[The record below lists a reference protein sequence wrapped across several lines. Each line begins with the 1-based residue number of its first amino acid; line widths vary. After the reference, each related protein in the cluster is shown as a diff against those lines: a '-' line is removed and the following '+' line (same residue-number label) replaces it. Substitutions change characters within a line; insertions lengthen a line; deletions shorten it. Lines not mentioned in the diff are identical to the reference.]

1 MLFLG
6 LFSFKSPT
14 YSILKMTGEALV
26 CWTAG
31 GLLFWWCMTIP
42 WQAAVLSLLQLKD
55 CSKGSSPFVSVK
67 FTDYRHH
74 FCMCAIQW
82 ALRIVTVTSLPDSS
96 PWSWLGGFHIS
107 SRKLECILF
116 HLYHIQLLNILSV
129 QYFLAYWIN
138 ASIQYLPEES
148 FPVFAVTALW
158 GDLLKHPL
166 FCSGRTPES
175 HLSLD
180 VPPGYFVWFFFF
192 LLSAWLFSGLFKPV
206 SHLPFAASSAFQPC
220 VLPVWLVD
228 FWAELAVLVILE
240 QVNL

>member
-1 MLFLG
+1 MLLRMLFLG

-14 YSILKMTGEALV
+14 YSILKMTRETLV

-67 FTDYRHH
+67 FTDYMHH
-74 FCMCAIQW
+74 FCVCAILW
-82 ALRIVTVTSLPDSS
+82 ALGIVTVTSLPDSS
-96 PWSWLGGFHIS
+96 PWSWLGGFCIS

-138 ASIQYLPEES
+138 ASYTISPRGVFPSVCSYCIVRWSVKASPFLFWEDSWISSVFGCSTWLLCLVLFFFSFLLGCFLDCLNLCRIFHLPPALLFS
-148 FPVFAVTALW
+148 PVFCLCDLW
-158 GDLLKHPL
+158 T
-166 FCSGRTPES
+166 F
-175 HLSLD
+175 
-180 VPPGYFVWFFFF
+180 
-192 LLSAWLFSGLFKPV
+192 
-206 SHLPFAASSAFQPC
+206 
-220 VLPVWLVD
+220 
-228 FWAELAVLVILE
+228 EL
-240 QVNL
+240 N

>member
-67 FTDYRHH
+67 FTDYMHH
-74 FCMCAIQW
+74 FCMCAILW

-96 PWSWLGGFHIS
+96 PWSWLGGFRIS

-138 ASIQYLPEES
+138 ASYTISPRGVFPSVCSYCIVRWSVKASPFFVLGRLLNLICLWMFHLATLFGSFFSSFLLGCFLDCLNLCRIFHLPPALLFS
-148 FPVFAVTALW
+148 PVFCLCDLW
-158 GDLLKHPL
+158 T
-166 FCSGRTPES
+166 F
-175 HLSLD
+175 
-180 VPPGYFVWFFFF
+180 
-192 LLSAWLFSGLFKPV
+192 
-206 SHLPFAASSAFQPC
+206 
-220 VLPVWLVD
+220 
-228 FWAELAVLVILE
+228 EL
-240 QVNL
+240 N